1 MKKILLLITTLT
13 FTTLSFAQSDEYIEV
28 TTKNIFGKSEM
39 VLYND
44 NIDFDD
50 LEYLTIGMNNDNY
63 HWVKYT
69 GAKNVI
75 VIMNDNENDTREL
88 CYKHQSDEKATC
100 KTVDAF
106 TSIHKLKAKENIFE
120 VWISKINVK
129 TDKS

>member
-129 TDKS
+129 TDES

>member
-1 MKKILLLITTLT
+1 MKKILLVLTTLS
-13 FTTLSFAQSDEYIEV
+13 FTNLSFAQSDEYIEV

-39 VLYND
+39 VLYNN

-50 LEYLTIGMNNDNY
+50 LEYLTIGRNNDNY

-75 VIMNDNENDTREL
+75 VIMNDNENYTREL

-100 KTVDAF
+100 EIVDAF
-106 TSIHKLKAKENIFE
+106 SSIHKLKANENIFE

-129 TDKS
+129 TDEL

>member
-1 MKKILLLITTLT
+1 MKKILLVLTALT
-13 FTTLSFAQSDEYIEV
+13 FTNLSYSQADEYIEV
-28 TTKNIFGKSEM
+28 STKNIFGKSEM

-50 LEYLTIGMNNDNY
+50 LEYLTIGRNNDNY

-75 VIMNDNENDTREL
+75 VIMNDYENDTREL

-100 KTVDAF
+100 EIVDAF
-106 TSIHKLKAKENIFE
+106 ASIYNLQAKENIFE
-120 VWISKINVK
+120 VWISKINE
-129 TDKS
+129 TPDES

>member
-1 MKKILLLITTLT
+1 MKKILLVLTGLT
-13 FTTLSFAQSDEYIEV
+13 FTNLSFSQADEYIEV
-28 TTKNIFGKSEM
+28 STKNIFGKSEM

-50 LEYLTIGMNNDNY
+50 LEYLTIGRNNDNY

-75 VIMNDNENDTREL
+75 VIMNDYENDTREL
-88 CYKHQSDEKATC
+88 CYKHQSDKKATC

-106 TSIHKLKAKENIFE
+106 GSIYKLKARENIFE

-129 TDKS
+129 TDES